1 MRSFS
6 SKCWQL
12 LLDNANIFKA
22 FIGTNFLMVSFALS
36 MSGLYLGIAGLVLIA
51 TVTVHCCYLI
61 VKCKRFVIADV
72 IKKFD
77 LTPETSLTH
86 RKLVQSI
93 EKSLSYGDV
102 ARLSLGKWGI
112 WLTNFSLVLT
122 QFGFCTNY
130 FVFIGNT
137 VERMFP
143 FVNATISDWTNVS
156 TTPLPF
162 AETATEPFS
171 NLSYIIENTALQ
183 STAPPYQIL
192 MLIPFPIF
200 IAFAYLRSIRQL
212 GSSSIIANLSVFVAY
227 SVVMYYI
234 LRDFEVSKDIVKVN
248 WAKFPIFFGQVTG
261 SYEGIGTIIPIESS
275 MEGNRHLYPL
285 LLHLNVLF
293 FTALMASIG
302 IMGYLYYGANVEQV
316 ITWSLPLS
324 DPLTLAVNI
333 TLVIAVIFTF
343 PLQVFPIIE
352 ILEQITFG
360 PGRCLG
366 PPAVQ
371 MEEADDS
378 GYGNGSSESDASG
391 QCLGPSL
398 DRELINDSDS
408 DEEAY
413 YANNENKPLV
423 TPTEDEEEAFMRETF
438 KQCVVT
444 VTIPSSVATWKR
456 NVLRTLVV
464 IVQAG
469 LALLLHDSIAYF
481 GAFVGAIG
489 STILGFI
496 LPCSIHLVLRGKEL
510 HPIIWVKN
518 ICLIVLGVAGG
529 VSGVYASIDSII
541 NEGK

>member
-1 MRSFS
+1 MIIFYFCFIFFYLSISLSRSFS

-61 VKCKRFVIADV
+61 VKCKRYVIADV
-72 IKKFD
+72 VKKFD

-162 AETATEPFS
+162 VETATEPFS
-171 NLSYIIENTALQ
+171 NLSYIENTALQ

-360 PGRCLG
+360 PG
-366 PPAVQ
+366 
-371 MEEADDS
+371 
-378 GYGNGSSESDASG
+378 